1 MKNSII
7 IRTLFMG
14 CLLLWGACHEIA
26 PIITPTDGGNGGGNT
41 PVENQQR
48 QVLIEEFTG
57 VRCVNCPAGSQAI
70 ETLLGIHGE
79 RLIAVSIHAGFFSPP
94 YDSAS
99 EFRTPEGNN
108 LLNYLGSPL
117 GFPTAVVNR
126 RKFAGEENLQ
136 IGQGKWAGY
145 IAEELL
151 APPTVKIGLTRTYD
165 AATRRLELTSKLFVQ
180 ETITG
185 EDLRL
190 SVMLLE
196 SGPVGRQLTPQG
208 EQADYVHKHVL
219 RTMLSPY
226 DGSPIDEPF
235 TSGAEITR
243 TFNYTIPD
251 GWVAEKCRLVVFV
264 SRNSG
269 TKDVLQAHEIAVV
282 E

>member
-1 MKNSII
+1 MCC
-7 IRTLFMG
+7 L
-14 CLLLWGACHEIA
+14 LLLWGACHEIA
-26 PIITPTDGGNGGGNT
+26 PIITPNITPITMPDDGGDT
-41 PVENQQR
+41 LVENQQR

-70 ETLLGIHGE
+70 ETLLDIHGE
-79 RLIAVSIHAGFFSPP
+79 RLVAVSIHAGFFSVP
-94 YDSAS
+94 YDAAT

-108 LLNYLGSPL
+108 LLSYLGAPL

-126 RKFAGEENLQ
+126 KKFPTEENLQ

-145 IAEELL
+145 IAEELAL
-151 APPTVKIGLTRTYD
+151 PPIVKIGLTRTYD
-165 AATRRLELTSKLFVQ
+165 AATRSLELTSKLFVQ

-226 DGSPIDEPF
+226 DGLPINEPF

-243 TFNYTIPD
+243 TFNYSIPA

-264 SRNSG
+264 SRNG
-269 TKDVLQAHEIAVV
+269 ETKEVLQAHEIAVV